1 MKILIADKTAPIC
14 ASLLREAGHEVDENT
29 GLSMDALI
37 GIIGNYDGMVVRS
50 ATKVT
55 ADIIAAADNLKVIG
69 RAGTGVDNIDVA
81 AAADRKIVVMNAP
94 GGNSNAVAEIVLG
107 QMLGLARTLH
117 DACSSIKSGKWEK
130 KAFSGTEIFGKT
142 LGILGYGR
150 VSRLLAHKCMALG
163 MKALCYDP
171 KIGKDIIDEAGVE
184 ICSRLT
190 YVLQDA
196 DYLSVHLTK
205 RADTLGFLGEAE
217 FKQMKRGAYLLNY
230 ARGGIVNE
238 ADLEKALDDGIL
250 AGAALD
256 VFDIEPPEEF
266 NLIQHPR
273 VVCTPHIGAA
283 SIESQDNVARI
294 IAEQFI
300 DMFANGVIRNQVN

>member
-1 MKILIADKTAPIC
+1 MKILISDKTAPIC
-14 ASLLREAGHEVDENT
+14 AEMLRSAGHEVDENT
-29 GLSMDALI
+29 GLSADQLKE
-37 GIIGNYDGMVVRS
+37 IIGDYDGLVVRS

-55 ADIIAAADNLKVIG
+55 ADILGAADNLKVIG
-69 RAGTGVDNIDVA
+69 RAGTGVDNIDTGFA
-81 AAADRKIVVMNAP
+81 ASRNIVVMNAP

-117 DACSSIKSGKWEK
+117 DACASIKSGKWEK
-130 KAFSGTEIFGKT
+130 KAFSGTELFGKT

-150 VSRLLAHKCMALG
+150 VSRLLAHKCLALG
-163 MKALCYDP
+163 MKVLCYDP
-171 KIGKDIIDEAGVE
+171 KIGKDIIDETGVE
-184 ICSRLT
+184 ICSRLVH
-190 YVLQDA
+190 VLQAA
-196 DYLSVHLTK
+196 DYISVHLTK
-205 RADTLGFLGEAE
+205 RENTINFIGAAE
-217 FKQMKRGAYLLNY
+217 FSQMKKGVYLLNY

-238 ADLEKALDDGIL
+238 AELQSAFDEGIV

-266 NLIQHPR
+266 NLIRHPK

-283 SIESQDNVARI
+283 SQESQDNVARI

-300 DMFANGVIRNQVN
+300 DMFAGGKIRNQVN